1 MTTREAKVRAA
12 ELGMSA
18 WVVEAVAVEKDGSQL
33 RTVKCVGFAGIEL
46 SIGAGETWDD
56 AFGHATRIIF
66 ST

>member
-1 MTTREAKVRAA
+1 MTTREAKIRAA

-18 WVVEAVAVEKDGSQL
+18 WVVEAVAVENDGAQL

-56 AFGHATRIIF
+56 ALVQATRIIF
-66 ST
+66 SS